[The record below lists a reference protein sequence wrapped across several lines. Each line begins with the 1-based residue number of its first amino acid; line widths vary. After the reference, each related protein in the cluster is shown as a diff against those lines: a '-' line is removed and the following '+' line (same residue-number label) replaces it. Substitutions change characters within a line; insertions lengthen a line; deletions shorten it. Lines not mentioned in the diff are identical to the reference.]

1 MYSKNFSL
9 KALFVCLVVLMMNAS
24 AFAQKK
30 IYENPKMKTI
40 APTHKIVAILPFSVT
55 IKMAKLPKGTT
66 QEDII
71 KQQKAEATNIQ
82 NSVYT
87 YLLRKS
93 KKYTV
98 GFQDVSKTNTLLKK
112 AGITDENVGEKTMDE
127 LAKLLEVDAVIGGTI
142 VTDKPISEG
151 AAMASAFLFGGLGGR
166 ANEAKTTMTIHN
178 GTDGELLWRYDRTV
192 GGGLGSSTDALVE
205 AMMRQIARNFPYD
218 K

>member
-1 MYSKNFSL
+1 MYSKNISV
-9 KALFVCLVVLMMNAS
+9 KALFVCLIVLMMNAN

-40 APTHKIVAILPFSVT
+40 APTHKIVAILPFAVT

-66 QEDII
+66 QDDII

-93 KKYTV
+93 KKYTLS
-98 GFQDVSKTNTLLKK
+98 FQDVSKTNVLLKK
-112 AGITDENVGEKTMDE
+112 AGITDENITEKTMDE

-151 AAMASAFLFGGLGGR
+151 AALAKAFLFGFGGKTS
-166 ANEAKTTMTIHN
+166 EAKTTMTIHN
-178 GTDGELLWRYDRTV
+178 AADEELLWRYDRIV
-192 GGGLGSSTDALVE
+192 SGGLGSSTDDMVE
-205 AMMRQIARNFPYD
+205 GMMRQIARNFRYD

>member
-1 MYSKNFSL
+1 MYSKNYL
-9 KALFVCLVVLMMNAS
+9 VKALFVCFAVLMVNAS
-24 AFAQKK
+24 AFGQKK
-30 IYENPKMKTI
+30 IYENPKMKEI
-40 APTHKIVAILPFSVT
+40 APTHKIVAILPFNVT

-66 QEDII
+66 QDDIV
-71 KQQKAEATNIQ
+71 KQQKAESTNIQ

-98 GFQDVSKTNTLLKK
+98 SFQDVSKTNVLLKK

-127 LAKLLEVDAVIGGTI
+127 LAKMLGVDAVIGGTI

-151 AAMASAFLFGGLGGR
+151 AAIAKAFLFGFGGKS
-166 ANEAKTTMTIHN
+166 AEAKTTMTIHN
-178 GTDGELLWRYDRTV
+178 AADGELLWRYDRTV
-192 GGGLGSSTDALVE
+192 SGGLGSSTDDMVE
-205 AMMRQIARNFPYD
+205 TMMRQIARNFPYD